1 MTAILN
7 NRPRKKETESLRNR
21 EKIWKV
27 IRVLREFS
35 VEEVST
41 LTELIY
47 KVVSGYVFHLYNAGY
62 VRQAGKRKEGDGR
75 NRVLWRIAK
84 NTGPKAPVICRC
96 LYDPNI
102 DNLMQLKDDKPSLNN
117 PPQPSLKLRESERDG
132 KKVFHPIGGGLLER
146 MGRRRKHVD

>member
-1 MTAILN
+1 MTIILN
-7 NRPRKKETESLRNR
+7 NRPNNKEKVQSRNR

-27 IRVLREFS
+27 IRALMGFS

-41 LTELIY
+41 LTELAY
-47 KVVSGYVFHLYNAGY
+47 QVVSSYVFHLYNAGY

-75 NRVLWRIAK
+75 KRVLWRIAK

-102 DNLMQLKDDKPSLNN
+102 DSTLLTSASEVKD
-117 PPQPSLKLRESERDG
+117 
-132 KKVFHPIGGGLLER
+132 
-146 MGRRRKHVD
+146 VD